1 MYFHKSVAVEY
12 IKPERTPGLDAN
24 HTATL
29 PFESNQT
36 PTFYLIGRWAI
47 NLASG
52 REPPNT

>member
-12 IKPERTPGLDAN
+12 IKPERTLGLDAN

-36 PTFYLIGRWAI
+36 QTFYLIGRWAV

-52 REPPNT
+52 REPLNT